1 MQAWLLLMLAILG
14 EIVATSCLKATD
26 GLTRWLPIVGVV
38 SGYGLAFVLLART
51 MKVLPVGIIYA
62 VWSGVGT
69 IAIALIGLIIF
80 RESLPPIAW
89 AGIALVIA
97 GCVML
102 NLAAP
107 NLH

>member
-1 MQAWLLLMLAILG
+1 MQAWLILGLAIAG
-14 EIVATSCLKATD
+14 EVFATSCLKATA
-26 GLTRWLPIVGVV
+26 GFTRLLPIVGVV
-38 SGYGLAFVLLART
+38 AGYAVAFVLLSQT

-69 IAIALIGLIIF
+69 IGIALIGIAVF
-80 RESLPPIAW
+80 RESLPPLAW
-89 AGIALVIA
+89 AGIFVVIA

-107 NLH
+107 PTH